1 MNSLVASGYLLIL
14 GFLRLKWH
22 RSPMLSSS
30 SSSSALR
37 PVHVSTHSG
46 NTCTVVTSVNPEAQ
60 NANGYIRQL
69 NHWQTHGATT
79 FCCSKCCHFFHIILF
94 YSNPHMANVKI
105 TASLFL
111 WPKKGLGMPTA
122 NMGPPKK
129 SSHRILQEPD
139 CPGPLR
145 HTDWPEA
152 WVWAHLPEA
161 SQGQGLD
168 LWLVATY
175 PPQPLT
181 YTPSRN
187 KGLIRPYLLRE
198 TNGE

>member
-69 NHWQTHGATT
+69 NHWQTHGATR

-105 TASLFL
+105 TAALFL

-139 CPGPLR
+139 CRGPLR

-161 SQGQGLD
+161 SQGPGLD
-168 LWLVATY
+168 LWLVATSPALNVY
-175 PPQPLT
+175 PLQK
-181 YTPSRN
+181 SGFH
-187 KGLIRPYLLRE
+187 KALLRE

>member
-1 MNSLVASGYLLIL
+1 MNSLVASVYLLIL
-14 GFLRLKWH
+14 GFLRLDWH

-69 NHWQTHGATT
+69 NHWQTHGATR

-94 YSNPHMANVKI
+94 YSNPHMANVEI

-111 WPKKGLGMPTA
+111 WPQRPWDA
-122 NMGPPKK
+122 NSQHGSPKK
-129 SSHRILQEPD
+129 IVPSHPSGTRLS
-139 CPGPLR
+139 R
-145 HTDWPEA
+145 TA
-152 WVWAHLPEA
+152 
-161 SQGQGLD
+161 
-168 LWLVATY
+168 ATY
-175 PPQPLT
+175 
-181 YTPSRN
+181 
-187 KGLIRPYLLRE
+187 
-198 TNGE
+198 